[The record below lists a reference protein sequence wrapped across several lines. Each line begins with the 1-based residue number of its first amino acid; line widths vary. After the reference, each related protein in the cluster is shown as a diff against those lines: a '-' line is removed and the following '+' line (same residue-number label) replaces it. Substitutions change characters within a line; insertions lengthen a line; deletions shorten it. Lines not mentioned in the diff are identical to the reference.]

1 MKNIIT
7 AINNPELNN
16 EIKKEKNLKIINKDI
31 IYKEGI
37 IEILEEKKE
46 INLIIINYDLPG
58 KIEIEDLVN
67 KIKKIN
73 EKIELIFILEKEDI
87 EKEQKLKK
95 LNIKNIYYNNEINKE
110 KLIQI
115 IKKENKNKEEELQ
128 KEIRELKKII
138 EENKKENKSRK
149 IKNKI
154 EKKVENKI
162 EKNLLKKRT
171 KKTEKKDNKIKNAI
185 IINENEKKEGSF
197 IIKKLATKAIKKNK
211 KILIININLENKII
225 QDIFNKKNIEKI
237 IDKKIKYI
245 ENSKQKNINK
255 KIENA
260 LFVKIN
266 ENIKLITGLKYY
278 KNKNEE
284 YYINKIINIIQK
296 NSKKYYLII
305 IYFLNKKENVELKK
319 ELNKKIEKNIFI
331 ISNNYIEIKEL
342 KKELRKYNFLE
353 NKNTYIFLKKEN
365 NNKNNTINS
374 SIIKNIFK
382 KEKITTKLKIIK

>member
-1 MKNIIT
+1 M
-7 AINNPELNN
+7 
-16 EIKKEKNLKIINKDI
+16 
-31 IYKEGI
+31 
-37 IEILEEKKE
+37 
-46 INLIIINYDLPG
+46 
-58 KIEIEDLVN
+58 
-67 KIKKIN
+67 
-73 EKIELIFILEKEDI
+73 EKEDI

-171 KKTEKKDNKIKNAI
+171 KKTEKKDNKIRNAI

-305 IYFLNKKENVELKK
+305 IYFLNKN
-319 ELNKKIEKNIFI
+319 
-331 ISNNYIEIKEL
+331 
-342 KKELRKYNFLE
+342 
-353 NKNTYIFLKKEN
+353 
-365 NNKNNTINS
+365 
-374 SIIKNIFK
+374 
-382 KEKITTKLKIIK
+382 

>member
-138 EENKKENKSRK
+138 EENKKVNKSRK

-154 EKKVENKI
+154 EKKVENNI
-162 EKNLLKKRT
+162 EKNLLKKRI
-171 KKTEKKDNKIKNAI
+171 KKTENKDNKIENAI
-185 IINENEKKEGSF
+185 IINENEKNEGSF

-225 QDIFNKKNIEKI
+225 QDIFNKKNI
-237 IDKKIKYI
+237 
-245 ENSKQKNINK
+245 
-255 KIENA
+255 
-260 LFVKIN
+260 
-266 ENIKLITGLKYY
+266 
-278 KNKNEE
+278 
-284 YYINKIINIIQK
+284 
-296 NSKKYYLII
+296 
-305 IYFLNKKENVELKK
+305 
-319 ELNKKIEKNIFI
+319 
-331 ISNNYIEIKEL
+331 
-342 KKELRKYNFLE
+342 
-353 NKNTYIFLKKEN
+353 
-365 NNKNNTINS
+365 
-374 SIIKNIFK
+374 
-382 KEKITTKLKIIK
+382 

>member
-138 EENKKENKSRK
+138 EENKKVNKSRK

-154 EKKVENKI
+154 EKK
-162 EKNLLKKRT
+162 
-171 KKTEKKDNKIKNAI
+171 
-185 IINENEKKEGSF
+185 
-197 IIKKLATKAIKKNK
+197 
-211 KILIININLENKII
+211 
-225 QDIFNKKNIEKI
+225 
-237 IDKKIKYI
+237 
-245 ENSKQKNINK
+245 
-255 KIENA
+255 
-260 LFVKIN
+260 
-266 ENIKLITGLKYY
+266 
-278 KNKNEE
+278 
-284 YYINKIINIIQK
+284 
-296 NSKKYYLII
+296 
-305 IYFLNKKENVELKK
+305 
-319 ELNKKIEKNIFI
+319 
-331 ISNNYIEIKEL
+331 
-342 KKELRKYNFLE
+342 
-353 NKNTYIFLKKEN
+353 
-365 NNKNNTINS
+365 
-374 SIIKNIFK
+374 
-382 KEKITTKLKIIK
+382 

>member
-1 MKNIIT
+1 
-7 AINNPELNN
+7 
-16 EIKKEKNLKIINKDI
+16 
-31 IYKEGI
+31 
-37 IEILEEKKE
+37 
-46 INLIIINYDLPG
+46 
-58 KIEIEDLVN
+58 
-67 KIKKIN
+67 
-73 EKIELIFILEKEDI
+73 LEKEDI

-115 IKKENKNKEEELQ
+115 IKKENKNKNKEEELQ

-138 EENKKENKSRK
+138 EENKKVNKSRK

-154 EKKVENKI
+154 EKKVENNI
-162 EKNLLKKRT
+162 EKNLLKKRI
-171 KKTEKKDNKIKNAI
+171 KKTENKDNKIENAI
-185 IINENEKKEGSF
+185 IINENEKNEGSF

>member
-138 EENKKENKSRK
+138 EENKKVNKSRK
-149 IKNKI
+149 IKNKT
-154 EKKVENKI
+154 EKKVENNI
-162 EKNLLKKRT
+162 EKNLLKKRI
-171 KKTEKKDNKIKNAI
+171 KKTENKDNKIENAI
-185 IINENEKKEGSF
+185 IINENEKNEGSF

-296 NSKKYYLII
+296 NSKKYRGEDSDSAKQKSTSVWNFAAGFLLRVLRICII
-305 IYFLNKKENVELKK
+305 IVD
-319 ELNKKIEKNIFI
+319 
-331 ISNNYIEIKEL
+331 
-342 KKELRKYNFLE
+342 
-353 NKNTYIFLKKEN
+353 
-365 NNKNNTINS
+365 NS
-374 SIIKNIFK
+374 
-382 KEKITTKLKIIK
+382 

>member
-171 KKTEKKDNKIKNAI
+171 KKTEKKDNKIRNAI